1 MEKLFEIDHKFKHQ
15 RLLTIISLIS
25 FAIISITSIIFT
37 NKVTNDF
44 TKRIYVVNKNKQFEA
59 MVSNVN
65 ENRSAEIRY
74 QLERFHDLFFTI
86 SPDPKAVDLNMEK
99 AFYLG
104 DESVKRLYDDLIE
117 RSFFRNMI
125 QGNVNQTVKI
135 DTILVNTATY
145 PYTAETIFRIFQ
157 SRATGNTTKRGTS
170 TCKLED
176 VVRSTNSPNG
186 LIIRDFKFSSV
197 DAKNSLENDN

>member
-1 MEKLFEIDHKFKHQ
+1 MEKLFEIDKKFKHQ
-15 RLLTIISLIS
+15 RLLTIITIISLV
-25 FAIISITSIIFT
+25 IISITSIVFS
-37 NKVTNDF
+37 NQVTNDF
-44 TKRIYVVNKNKQFEA
+44 TKRIYVVNKDKQFEA
-59 MVSNVN
+59 MVSTVN

-74 QLERFHDLFFTI
+74 QLERFHELFFTI

-117 RSFFRNMI
+117 RNFFRNMI

-135 DTILVNTATY
+135 DTILVNTTTY
-145 PYTAETIFRIFQ
+145 PYTAETQFRIYQ
-157 SRATGNTTKRGTS
+157 TRATGKGTKKGTS

-197 DAKNSLENDN
+197 DAKNSLEDAN